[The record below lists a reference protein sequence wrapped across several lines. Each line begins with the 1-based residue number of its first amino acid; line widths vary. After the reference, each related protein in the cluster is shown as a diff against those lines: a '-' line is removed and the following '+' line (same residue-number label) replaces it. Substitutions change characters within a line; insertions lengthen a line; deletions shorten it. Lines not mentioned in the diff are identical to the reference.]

1 MLKDKISGEK
11 DKIEIINKKGSDKD
25 KKVGNQIN
33 KNQNDN
39 ENQSQPP
46 KKGFSFCSI
55 Y

>member
-11 DKIEIINKKGSDKD
+11 DKIEIINKKVDDKD
-25 KKVGNQIN
+25 KKDGSQTN
-33 KNQNDN
+33 KNQKNN

-46 KKGFSFCSI
+46 KKGFSFCCI